1 MKILR
6 LFICAL
12 PLLGFALSVGQ
23 GSAAASVTTIND
35 DQKMEVLLADSSE
48 ENANCTVDEAFPS
61 DSFGNQKVTCFS
73 GYRKGSE
80 GNPCPDGETCC
91 SCGRGSYL
99 PVDNTC
105 DKCIR
110 HTVCIEYEV
119 VGDPF
124 QDSVCKVTTVPTDTV
139 LPECHTVL
147 PTGSTRVTSTPRE
160 SHTITPVGSTKFTST
175 PRDAAQDKKFSIPW
189 PWSTVVIVF
198 MVTMIL
204 LLMVWAVVRL
214 TRKWHRKH
222 IRGYNIPYP
231 EGDVELDD
239 GTTSPPKPQ
248 GNGNIPA
255 NAAACAIPMDGANE
269 MTTEDQ
275 S

>member
-6 LFICAL
+6 FFICTL
-12 PLLGFALSVGQ
+12 PLVGFALSVGQ
-23 GSAAASVTTIND
+23 GSDAAPD
-35 DQKMEVLLADSSE
+35 GQKKEVLLADSSE

-80 GNPCPDGETCC
+80 ENPCPDGETCC

-119 VGDPF
+119 EGDPF
-124 QDSVCKVTTVPTDTV
+124 HDSVCKVTTVPTDTV
-139 LPECHTVL
+139 LPESHTIL
-147 PTGSTRVTSTPRE
+147 PTGSTKVTATPRE
-160 SHTITPVGSTKFTST
+160 SHTITPIGSISTS
-175 PRDAAQDKKFSIPW
+175 RDAAQDKKFSIPW

-222 IRGYNIPYP
+222 IKGYNIPYP